1 MLKLRELFQ
10 NFAGQKI
17 ALYGLGTETEK
28 ALEELAGE
36 FRIAGLL
43 DSFKESGELYGK
55 PILSLQQVIDM
66 QVSQIIVVARPGS
79 CKAIAKRMKE
89 TCLRHKI
96 GLFDIRGKNLLVSN
110 RVTYDFR
117 HLNGVTREELIG
129 EAMRSDVVSFDLF
142 DTLVT
147 RMTLS
152 YTDIFELMEYRVKE
166 KGWRIPDFAKR
177 RLYAEKELA
186 KSGAPTLEEIYKK
199 ILEELEEAPYGGA
212 PHGDAPDTLAKELAE
227 MEWDVDFSAMVPRE
241 DVCGVLNDIA
251 QSGKQVYIVTDTY
264 YRKEQLIK
272 ALQRCCVKGYADII
286 ASCEYHTGK
295 QQELF
300 LRFRERCGGG
310 RFLHIGDDPA
320 ADLEAAAGYGIKTI
334 RLYSGA
340 DLLDEL
346 GNLGLDSCGES
357 LADRIRIG
365 SFAAKLFNS
374 PFQFE
379 GKDRTVEI
387 GKAHD
392 IGYLLCA
399 PMICDFLLWFCDTV
413 KQRGI
418 QNIWFSARDGYLI
431 QKLYQMME
439 AYDAGDFR
447 AGMEDHDAG
456 NFGAG
461 MEDRDAG
468 NIEAGMEDRDAGNFS
483 AGMEDHDAGIFRRA
497 GAETRKAVYFLTSR
511 IAAIRAGMEGISDV
525 SYVDSMK
532 FSGTAEENLKV
543 RFGLDAKEIEGT
555 CGRESGLLGYAEE
568 IVESAKKKR
577 DRYRKYIAALNPQEG
592 EAAFFD
598 FVAKGTTQLYVQK
611 ITGRCLL
618 GLYFLRLEPEFMSDK
633 GLEIESFY
641 KVSDRDNSAIFDDYY
656 ILETVLTAP
665 HPMVIEFD
673 DGGRPVYA
681 KETRSGRDIQCA
693 MEVQE
698 GILDY
703 FRDYLRLIP
712 EEMRKV
718 NRELDEKI
726 LRLVHEI
733 KIPDQRFRALTV
745 EDPFFNR
752 MTEIEDVL

>member
-17 ALYGLGTETEK
+17 ALYGLGTETGK
-28 ALEELAGE
+28 ALEELTGE

-79 CKAIAKRMKE
+79 CKAIAKRMKG

-117 HLNGVTREELIG
+117 HLNGVTREELIR
-129 EAMRSDVVSFDLF
+129 EAMGSDVVSFDLF

-186 KSGAPTLEEIYKK
+186 KRGAPTLEEIYKK
-199 ILEELEEAPYGGA
+199 MLEELEEAPYEG
-212 PHGDAPDTLAKELAE
+212 APDTLAKELAE

-251 QSGKQVYIVTDTY
+251 QSGKRVYIVTDTY
-264 YRKEQLIK
+264 YRKEQLNK
-272 ALQRCCVKGYADII
+272 ALQRCRVKGYADII

-300 LRFRERCGGG
+300 FRFRERCGGG
-310 RFLHIGDDPA
+310 KFLHIGDDPA
-320 ADLEAAAGYGIKTI
+320 ADLEAAARYGIKTI

-399 PMICDFLLWFCDTV
+399 PMICDFLLWFCETV

-439 AYDAGDFR
+439 AYDAGKFR
-447 AGMEDHDAG
+447 T
-456 NFGAG
+456 
-461 MEDRDAG
+461 
-468 NIEAGMEDRDAGNFS
+468 
-483 AGMEDHDAGIFRRA
+483 A

-511 IAAIRAGMEGISDV
+511 IAAIRAGMEGIPDV

-532 FSGTAEENLKV
+532 FSGTVKENLKV
-543 RFGLDAKEIEGT
+543 RFGLDAKEIEGI
-555 CGRESGLLGYAEE
+555 CGRESGLLEYAEG
-568 IVESAKKKR
+568 ILESAKQKR
-577 DRYRKYIAALNPQEG
+577 DRYRKYIAALNLQEG
-592 EAAFFD
+592 KAAFFD

-733 KIPDQRFRALTV
+733 KIPDRGFRALTV